1 VTIRYS
7 DTGRGIPE
15 KHRSRIFEPFF
26 TTRRGSG
33 GTGLG
38 LHIVYNIVTQRLG
51 GTITL
56 NSAEGRGAAFIL
68 RIPQTAPGNVEL
80 WIDES

>member
-1 VTIRYS
+1 
-7 DTGRGIPE
+7 
-15 KHRSRIFEPFF
+15 
-26 TTRRGSG
+26 
-33 GTGLG
+33 
-38 LHIVYNIVTQRLG
+38 VTQRLG